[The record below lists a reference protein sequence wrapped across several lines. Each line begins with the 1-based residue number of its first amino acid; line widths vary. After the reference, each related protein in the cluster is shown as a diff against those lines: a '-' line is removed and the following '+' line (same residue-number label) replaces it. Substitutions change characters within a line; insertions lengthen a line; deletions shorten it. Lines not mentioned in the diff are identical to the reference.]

1 MEDLSMKDLKVDP
14 GLADPSLMAACWEAS
29 DELMPSGD

>member
-1 MEDLSMKDLKVDP
+1 
-14 GLADPSLMAACWEAS
+14 LADPSFENPSFADPLMAACWEAT